1 MQHNPRRS
9 ASAAWPGVNNF
20 FDNWPASRGRQCLDK
35 CSGIAKDEGASDTL
49 VVINDLKEALALLAV
64 KVDLTNIKVFIH
76 QEL

>member
-1 MQHNPRRS
+1 MTVAKPNRFGCAREFS
-9 ASAAWPGVNNF
+9 V
-20 FDNWPASRGRQCLDK
+20 
-35 CSGIAKDEGASDTL
+35 GIAKDEGASDTL